1 MVLYKKNQMD
11 KKIILSLSTVINGGA
26 GNYALQ
32 NHRLLLNLGYDSY
45 LIVKDKPV
53 IETLNVIQYPDS
65 KGKYIFSRM
74 KRMIWRF
81 ILDKF
86 DYNEKYFF
94 YNKFEQINC
103 YSASTILNLIPQI
116 PDIIFINWVS
126 GFINAKLIR
135 ELSRRTKAKIYILL
149 IDNAPI
155 TGGCHYPWDCKG
167 YEQECASCPAIRSK
181 IIKNLAKG
189 NLAYKKKFI
198 PEGVTLIAPTQSDY
212 LRVKASSLYKSAPCF
227 KQLEII
233 DEERFKPSLSKSE
246 MKRYFNID
254 ENKKVVFFGATFLK
268 EERKGMNQLL
278 QALNFIKNEEF
289 VLLIAGTA
297 DIGIISRD
305 HKRVGYL
312 TEEDLIKAYQAAD
325 LFVCPSLEDSGPLM
339 INQSIMCG
347 TPVVA
352 FNMGSAMDLVLTG
365 KTGYRAE
372 FGNVVD
378 LAKGIDF
385 ILSLNEEEYY
395 RMATEC
401 RTLAINSFSTFVF
414 EMNINL
420 MLNSNNF

>member
-1 MVLYKKNQMD
+1 MD
-11 KKIILSLSTVINGGA
+11 KKTILNLSTVINGGA

-32 NHRLLLNLGYDSY
+32 NHRLLLNLGYDSF

-53 IETLNVIQYPDS
+53 VDTLNVIQYPDS
-65 KGKYIFSRM
+65 KGKYIISKM

-86 DYNEKYFF
+86 DYNEKYYF
-94 YNKFEQINC
+94 YNRYEQINC
-103 YSASTILNLIPQI
+103 YSASTILNMIPQT

-126 GFINAKLIR
+126 GFINAKLIQ
-135 ELSRRTKAKIYILL
+135 ELSRLTKAKIYILM

-155 TGGCHYPWDCKG
+155 TGGCHYPWDCKEF
-167 YEQECASCPAIRSK
+167 EQECASCPAIRSK
-181 IIKNLAKG
+181 IIKNLAMG
-189 NLAYKKKFI
+189 NLAFKKKFI
-198 PEGVTLIAPTQSDY
+198 PEGVTIIAPTQSDY
-212 LRVKASSLYKSAPCF
+212 LRVKASGLYKSVPCV

-233 DEERFKPSLSKSE
+233 DEERFTPSLSKAE

-268 EERKGMNQLL
+268 EERKGMNQLV
-278 QALNFIKNEEF
+278 QAINLIENDKF

-297 DIGIISRD
+297 DIGLISRD
-305 HKRVGYL
+305 HKRAGYL
-312 TEEDLIKAYQAAD
+312 SEEDLIKAYQAAD

-352 FNMGSAMDLVLTG
+352 FNMGSAMDLVMTG

-372 FGNVVD
+372 FGNVTD

-385 ILSLNEEEYY
+385 VLSLSKEEYLK
-395 RMATEC
+395 MTTDC
-401 RTLAINSFSTFVF
+401 RNLAMNSFSTVVF
-414 EMNINL
+414 EKNIQV
-420 MLNSNNF
+420 MLQ

>member
-1 MVLYKKNQMD
+1 MK
-11 KKIILSLSTVINGGA
+11 KKIILNLSTVINGGA

-45 LIVKDKPV
+45 LIVKDKPISDTV
-53 IETLNVIQYPDS
+53 NVIQYPDS
-65 KGKYIFSRM
+65 IRIKIIPKI

-86 DYNEKYFF
+86 EYLDKYYF

-103 YSASTILNLIPQI
+103 YSASIILKLLPHH

-135 ELSRRTKAKIYILL
+135 ELSMLTKAKIYILM

-167 YEQECASCPAIRSK
+167 YELECASCPAIRSK
-181 IIKNLAKG
+181 IVKNFAKG
-189 NLAYKKKFI
+189 NLAYKKKYI
-198 PEGVTLIAPTQSDY
+198 PQGVTLIAPTQSDY
-212 LRVKASSLYKSAPCF
+212 LRIKASSLYKSVPCI

-233 DEERFKPSLSKSE
+233 DEKRFVPTQSKSE
-246 MKRYFNID
+246 VRKFFQID
-254 ENKKVVFFGATFLK
+254 EEKKVVFFGATFLK

-278 QALNFIKNEEF
+278 QAINLINNKN
-289 VLLIAGTA
+289 VLFLIAGTA
-297 DIGIISRD
+297 DIGALTCN
-305 HKRVGYL
+305 HKRIGYL
-312 TEEDLIKAYQAAD
+312 TERDLIKAYQAAD

-365 KTGYRAE
+365 ETGYKAE
-372 FGNVVD
+372 YGNVVD
-378 LAKGIDF
+378 LAMGIDF
-385 ILSLNEEEYY
+385 VLSLSKEEQKKMEIN
-395 RMATEC
+395 C
-401 RTLAINSFSTFVF
+401 RSLAMNSFSTPVF
-414 EMNINL
+414 EENIKM
-420 MLNSNNF
+420 MLNAD